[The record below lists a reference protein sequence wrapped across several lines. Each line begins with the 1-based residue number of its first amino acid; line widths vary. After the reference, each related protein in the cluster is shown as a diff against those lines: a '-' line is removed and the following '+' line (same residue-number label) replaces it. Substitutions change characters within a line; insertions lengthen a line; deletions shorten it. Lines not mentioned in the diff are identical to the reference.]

1 MILSLLGENNMDF
14 DCEKVANR
22 IENFIRDKMNEFQ
35 REGVILGMSGG
46 IDSSITATL
55 AVRALGPEKVLA
67 LILPERDSSPESKT
81 DALKEIKRLGIQYRE
96 LKLGPILSKIGLYKL
111 IPLKFLGTKKIKEFV
126 VKRQHDKQAE
136 TLGEMPFRAGLLGTR
151 NLGKQKKVI
160 DAGNAYARV
169 KHRMRLII
177 LYYYADLEN
186 RLVLGTT
193 NKSES
198 MTGFIVK
205 WGDNVADIEPILP
218 LYKTQVWQLAEYLG
232 LPQEI
237 IDRAPT
243 PDLMPGIVDET
254 ALGIDYNTLD
264 KILWSI
270 ERGWDNRKIQS
281 DYYLEEEMENLVY
294 TIDYAKSKGMDVS
307 EIEPLVSLVYEKIA
321 KARAVISIS
330 LTDAA
335 KYVKEIEDLVA
346 EIKTRLREA
355 GIEIIEKPRIP
366 LSKKLLILVVIISI
380 AAMIVIYLIIKFLL
394 EAKARKERTVILKK
408 IKKQFI
414 V

>member
-1 MILSLLGENNMDF
+1 MILSLLGENNMDI

-151 NLGKQKKVI
+151 DLGKQKKVI

-232 LPQEI
+232 LPQEV

-243 PDLMPGIVDET
+243 PDLMPV
-254 ALGIDYNTLD
+254 
-264 KILWSI
+264 
-270 ERGWDNRKIQS
+270 
-281 DYYLEEEMENLVY
+281 
-294 TIDYAKSKGMDVS
+294 
-307 EIEPLVSLVYEKIA
+307 
-321 KARAVISIS
+321 
-330 LTDAA
+330 
-335 KYVKEIEDLVA
+335 
-346 EIKTRLREA
+346 
-355 GIEIIEKPRIP
+355 
-366 LSKKLLILVVIISI
+366 
-380 AAMIVIYLIIKFLL
+380 
-394 EAKARKERTVILKK
+394 
-408 IKKQFI
+408 
-414 V
+414 